1 MYIVFLTLYILFSFN
16 ISILYVRF
24 INLLTNQLITV
35 IILDRQN
42 AVINIPLYTRNIAI
56 KFKDIIRIRQKF
68 SVKKKQV
75 HCEYFL
81 L

>member
-16 ISILYVRF
+16 ISTLYVRF

-42 AVINIPLYTRNIAI
+42 AVINIPLYTRNLAI
-56 KFKDIIRIRQKF
+56 KFNKDIIRIRQKL
-68 SVKKKQV
+68 SVKKKTSA
-75 HCEYFL
+75 L
-81 L
+81 